1 MTALLSDFTV
11 KRALD
16 FLKRAEANVNGKRG
30 QDQLR
35 VAGFRVWKIRV
46 VSSIRTV
53 AVIKS
58 ENARKVNKFK
68 NKGTVSIY
76 GALWIQNANSTFQR
90 DSQHRQRARASHRG
104 LHETARQYL
113 NKFLIFPV
121 IYVSLGV

>member
-16 FLKRAEANVNGKRG
+16 FLKRAEANMENADKINYE
-30 QDQLR
+30 LR
-35 VAGFRVWKIRV
+35 VFEFGKFA
-46 VSSIRTV
+46 
-53 AVIKS
+53 